1 MTLVEIALPLL
12 FSAILIVLR
21 QKVSF
26 TNYPNVTHYDSFS
39 LEWPPAQLPSGLQ
52 LAYVPANSSVVRQ
65 VAEDV
70 QLSLEQGF
78 ISAGKAISET
88 QTHTHTHLDLTGIYW
103 LLASGV
109 SCDDILSKK
118 FCNYIFVLVYIDI

>member
-1 MTLVEIALPLL
+1 MHDISPLHSFTFEPTFLLSLQKRQILVTLVEIALPLL

-21 QKVSF
+21 QRVSI

-39 LEWPPAQLPSGLQ
+39 LEWPPFLLPLALQ
-52 LAYVPANSSVVRQ
+52 LAYVPANSSIVRQ

-78 ISAGKAISET
+78 ISAGKAITET
-88 QTHTHTHLDLTGIYW
+88 ARVET
-103 LLASGV
+103 V
-109 SCDDILSKK
+109 
-118 FCNYIFVLVYIDI
+118 